1 MCLPRRPGD
10 VGRFDPPVAGRFR
23 SRTKRTPDEA
33 GAEGRTRDVVRVAG
47 GRAGRR
53 LGQAG
58 GVRRAAGGTG
68 DAGHAGRY
76 RSNPKPMPAEL
87 SPLLKAPPIET
98 EPRSPICFES
108 PTDRPLSP
116 FCQPAPPAPRPP

>member
-47 GRAGRR
+47 GLAGTR
-53 LGQAG
+53 LGQPG
-58 GVRRAAGGTG
+58 GVRRAARGTG
-68 DAGHAGRY
+68 DAGHA
-76 RSNPKPMPAEL
+76 RSEARRL
-87 SPLLKAPPIET
+87 GT
-98 EPRSPICFES
+98 EGVITSSSRTCPY
-108 PTDRPLSP
+108 TLNNKQ
-116 FCQPAPPAPRPP
+116 QPEYL